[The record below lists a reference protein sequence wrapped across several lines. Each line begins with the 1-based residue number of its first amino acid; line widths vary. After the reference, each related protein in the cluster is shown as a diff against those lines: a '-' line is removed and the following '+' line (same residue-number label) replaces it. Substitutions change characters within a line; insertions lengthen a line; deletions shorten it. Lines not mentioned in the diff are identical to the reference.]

1 MRKDTFFLKRMNLK
15 DKFKSGHV
23 LINVFYL
30 AKLLLYIALSLASTV
45 VVVVIAL
52 FVAENVFPNHVHVL
66 NYKLTN
72 STFNQLKASGHY
84 HEAIY
89 LIENNSDILSDTA
102 AGFQSYQSKM
112 DLSDCY
118 IHVGDYGKAEELL
131 LDCFRYPLGH
141 SKKMQAKLNN
151 LTGDEKKYLAFQ
163 QYMVAR
169 DLFKLYGIKGNT
181 HEQKHYY
188 EIMQT
193 CRTDAFDG
201 MEADAEMIGVTP
213 GNFNLLLSIDD
224 IDMLRETQPDKAYRQ
239 MEQLIDSLEN
249 RDDMKKSI
257 MLKQLNKLISW
268 RLEDGDTINS
278 YSTIYRAV
286 KLAKSVGFKDQKEY
300 SQLGCLS
307 DYCYMI
313 HDKGNGKYFLTQYM
327 EYLDDKYEKDDLEYL
342 VNCPRWFRLLEES
355 NDIESLIKEVEN
367 CCRGLQDKIDANYQN
382 MSEDERE
389 YFATL
394 LDEPF
399 DYALRLLESHPD
411 DSRLANLCFDN
422 AMFKKGLLLRSNLAI
437 RNAVKNLNNP
447 GLLKDY
453 DKLRKCQKELV
464 ARKSLHGLGN
474 TYKSKQLEKE
484 IKELDK
490 KVSGGCAVYLRQ
502 NNSDKISREDIQEKM
517 SKDDAVIE
525 FLENRSGVLFAL
537 VLPKKGNV
545 QYVRFSTK
553 DELKLIFDEK
563 GALAYMDP
571 GLTAKI
577 FNSDFATKLKDVE
590 KIYFTTSGFF
600 NTLNLTA
607 LAQNNGEPMCQKY
620 KFTLMSNVRGFCD
633 LAANSQSFIS
643 DGKNGRITLWGGI
656 AYSDTSDLSG
666 NFVNAVPQ
674 RGESLCPLPR
684 TKVEVLG
691 IQSVVNRNHILCA
704 CNIGKNATEFS
715 FKQRSGMNDMILHI
729 ATHGFFKESQQ
740 QEDRTAPMFNS
751 GLFFAGANKYWTND
765 ALEVVG
771 EDGILRAAEIAVMD
785 LSQCKLAVL
794 SACNTG
800 VGYNSDEGVYGLQ
813 RAFKLA
819 GTDKILMSL
828 WSVDDDC
835 TAKMMQYF
843 YEFLFDGNCTVQ
855 EAFENSVE
863 KIRNENGNESPE
875 KWAAF
880 VLLN

>member
-1 MRKDTFFLKRMNLK
+1 MRKNTFFLNRLNLK
-15 DKFKSGHV
+15 DNPKSGYI

-30 AKLLLYIALSLASTV
+30 AKLLLYIAFSVASVVFLA
-45 VVVVIAL
+45 VIVL
-52 FVAENVFPNHVHVL
+52 FVAENVFPNHVHIL

-72 STFNQLKASGHY
+72 STFNQLKTSGHY

-89 LIENNSDILSDTA
+89 VIENNSDILSDTT
-102 AGFQSYQSKM
+102 AGFQSYQIKM
-112 DLSDCY
+112 ELSDCY

-131 LDCFRYPLGH
+131 LDCFRNPFGH
-141 SKKMQAKLNN
+141 SKKMQTKMNS

-181 HEQKHYY
+181 HEQKRYY

-193 CRTDAFDG
+193 CRTDAYDG
-201 MEADAEMIGVTP
+201 MKAGAEMIGVKP
-213 GNFNLLLSIDD
+213 DDFNLLLSIDD
-224 IDMLRETQPDKAYRQ
+224 IDMLREARPDKAYMR
-239 MEQLIDSLEN
+239 MELLIDSLEK

-257 MLKQLNKLISW
+257 MLEQLNKIISW
-268 RLEDGDTINS
+268 RLEDHDTIGS

-286 KLAKSVGFKDQKEY
+286 KFAKSNSFIAQKNF
-300 SQLGCLS
+300 SQLGRLS

-313 HDKGNGKYFLTQYM
+313 HDKDNGKYFLTQYM

-342 VNCPRWFRLLEES
+342 VNSPKGFKLLEGG
-355 NDIESLIKEVEN
+355 NDFEALINEVEN
-367 CCRGLQDKIDANYQN
+367 CCRGLRDKIDANYQN

-399 DYALRLLESHPD
+399 DYALRLLESNPD
-411 DSRLANLCFDN
+411 NPRLANLCFDN

-437 RNAVKNLNNP
+437 RNAVKNLNDPN
-447 GLLKDY
+447 LLKDY
-453 DKLRKCQKELV
+453 DKLQKRQKELL
-464 ARKSLHGLGN
+464 ARKSLNGIGN
-474 TYKSKQLEKE
+474 SYKSKQLEKE

-490 KVSGGCAVYLRQ
+490 KVSGHCAVYFRQ
-502 NNSDKISREDIQEKM
+502 NKTDKITRKDIQKKM
-517 SKDDAVIE
+517 SENDAVIE
-525 FLENRSGVLFAL
+525 FSESRSGKLFAL
-537 VLPKKGNV
+537 VLRKKGDV
-545 QYVRFSTK
+545 QYVGFSAK
-553 DELKLIFDEK
+553 DKMKLFFEENGI
-563 GALAYMDP
+563 ARAYSDP

-577 FNSDFATKLKDVE
+577 FNNDFIGKLKKVE
-590 KIYFTTSGFF
+590 NIYFTTSGFF
-600 NTLNLTA
+600 NTLNLAA
-607 LAQNNGEPMCQKY
+607 LAQNNGEPICRRY
-620 KFTLMSNVRGFCD
+620 KFTLMSNVRDFCD
-633 LAANSQSFIS
+633 LVGNEKSFTA
-643 DGKNGRITLWGGI
+643 GVKNGRIVLWGGI
-656 AYSDTSDLSG
+656 AYSDSQDSTKIFDA
-666 NFVNAVPQ
+666 AVAR
-674 RGESLCPLPR
+674 RGETLCPLPR
-684 TKVEVLG
+684 TKDEVLG
-691 IQSVVNRNHILCA
+691 IQNIVAGKNISCN
-704 CNIGKNATEFS
+704 CNIDTNATERS
-715 FKQRSGMNDMILHI
+715 FKNRSGQNDMILHI
-729 ATHGFFKESQQ
+729 ATHGFFKEGQQ
-740 QEDRTAPMFNS
+740 QEDKTAPMFNS

-765 ALEVVG
+765 TLEVVG

-785 LSQCKLAVL
+785 LSQCRLAVL

-800 VGYNSDEGVYGLQ
+800 VGQDSDEGVYGLQ

-843 YEFLFDGNCTVQ
+843 YEILFNGNCTV
-855 EAFENSVE
+855 EDAFEKSVE
-863 KIRNENGNESPE
+863 KIRNEYPSPE